1 MEEIYYNP
9 REAGSFGGV
18 QALARRS
25 GKRQYT
31 VRKFLQEQDTYT
43 LHKPVRRRFPRRR
56 TYAKGIDDLFQAD
69 LVDVSNISQHNDGY
83 RYILTCIDVFSKMAW
98 AIPLKSKSANEV
110 TSAFE
115 KILADRRCNMLQTDK
130 GTEWLN
136 SKFQSMLRNNGI
148 KFYTS
153 ENEELKASVV
163 ERFNRTLKERMWRY
177 FTYKNTR
184 RFLDILPDL
193 IHSYRHSYHR
203 SIKMVPADVD
213 KSVEDLVR
221 RHLYPVKLKK
231 KLKYKFSVGD
241 KVRIAMQKVP
251 FTKAYTGQWSEEIF
265 VVKMCN
271 PTLPVTYSIQDQ
283 AGEDIKGK
291 FYEDELQKITKSDS
305 EYIVEKI
312 LKTRKRGGI
321 IEYFVKWRS
330 YPDKFNSWVK
340 DVRTK

>member
-18 QALARRS
+18 QALSRHSRKS
-25 GKRQYT
+25 QST
-31 VRKFLQEQDTYT
+31 VRKFLQGVDTYT
-43 LHKPVRRRFPRRR
+43 LHKPVRRRFTRRR
-56 TYAKGIDDLFQAD
+56 TFAKGIDDLFQAD

-98 AIPLKSKSANEV
+98 AIPLKTKSATEV

-115 KILADRRCNMLQTDK
+115 TILVDRKCNMLQTDK

-136 SKFQSMLRNNGI
+136 SKFQSMLRDNDI
-148 KFYTS
+148 KFYTT
-153 ENEELKASVV
+153 ENEDLKASIV

-177 FTYKNTR
+177 FTHTNTR
-184 RFLDILPDL
+184 RFLDVLPDL
-193 IHSYRHSYHR
+193 IHAYRHSYHR
-203 SIKMVPADVD
+203 SIKMAPVDVN
-213 KSVEDLVR
+213 KNTEDLVR
-221 RHLYPVKLKK
+221 KRLFPVKPKK

-241 KVRIAMQKVP
+241 TVRISVQRIA

-265 VVKMCN
+265 TITTRH
-271 PTLPVTYSIQDQ
+271 PTHPVTYGIQDLS
-283 AGEDIKGK
+283 GEAIKGK
-291 FYEDELQKITKSDS
+291 FYEDELQKITKRDN

-312 LKTRKRGGI
+312 LKTRKRGGVV
-321 IEYFVKWRS
+321 EYFVKWRS
-330 YPDKFNSWVK
+330 YPDKFNSWVN